1 MPENPNPILAKAEA
15 SAEWLIAQI
24 KAEARVSQSPFEK
37 WDEWVLRQTFA
48 DFSEEDVP
56 HVLQTHNDS
65 VMLVRAAIVRAKK
78 SGAPTIKVRQ
88 GLSLPT
94 NWQSHYEV
102 VFATELPWVVSVVMQ
117 NAFFGNPLTGEEK
130 AWNSDFVISDG
141 VKKAAG
147 WGAAGAIIASL
158 FGG

>member
-102 VFATELPWVVSVVMQ
+102 VFVTELPWVVSVVMQ